1 MKIIFAPTPVSAP
14 PAFNDVE
21 TNQFFVNNCG
31 QLCQKRTI
39 TSYCIIAASSGV
51 PYSDAM
57 TSIASN
63 ASIKRILPRVQCI
76 EF

>member
-14 PAFNDVE
+14 PAFKDVD
-21 TNQFFVNNCG
+21 TNQFFVNNSG
-31 QLCQKRTI
+31 QLCQKRTS
-39 TSYCIIAASSGV
+39 TSYCIIAASSGA
-51 PYSDAM
+51 PFSDFM
-57 TSIASN
+57 TNIAPD